1 MHTAHEQCRR
11 LGGRMVVI
19 VVCGLLVTAALVGA
33 VRLGIGVRR
42 SGARSTPAGGT
53 ADAAVHRAGA

>member
-1 MHTAHEQCRR
+1 
-11 LGGRMVVI
+11 MVVI